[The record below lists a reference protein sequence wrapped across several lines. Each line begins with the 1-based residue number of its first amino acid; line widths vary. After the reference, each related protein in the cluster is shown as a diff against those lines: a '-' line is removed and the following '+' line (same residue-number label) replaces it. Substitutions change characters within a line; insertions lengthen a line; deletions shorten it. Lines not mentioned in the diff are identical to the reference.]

1 MLRFLFK
8 ISKKTHKV
16 LGLFIILFLIWSS
29 ISGIILN
36 HKELFASFTI
46 PSSMVPDQYSH
57 NNWNRGSM
65 IDFLFLKDNPKTGFV
80 GGKKGVFKTIDGG
93 KSFKPFM
100 KDYPKSLLFKK
111 TNDLLLIEDSQ
122 LLFAGNNRGLYFC
135 NINDGEWKKLLLD
148 KNNITKVMKIIH
160 SYNKLIIITDSDVFT
175 TSIARHKLGDTFKVA
190 SGDTYS
196 AKAKYF
202 EFTNLHINR
211 SDNEKINLIDY
222 FRHIHSGNVWGL
234 FGRLLFDILGLLIIF
249 FSISAFYIWYFP
261 RKKNKTSKGKKNY
274 GFFLKYHKRLG
285 IFTAFFILV
294 IAITAFFMRPPFVA
308 IIANTK
314 ISSSLYPAF
323 GTPKPWAEKLH
334 NAVYMEKSNKLIIET
349 TEGFYEGHLKKKA
362 IFKKIDAPLNVF
374 VMGATVF
381 EKLNNDFLIGSF
393 NGLYKVTEN
402 GEIIDYINKN
412 KPQLVSS
419 IIPGK
424 YMITG
429 YFKTHENEE
438 FITTHR
444 EGILYLNGKS
454 AKERFPM
461 PVEIS
466 ENNSMSLWNYM
477 FELHNGR
484 IFKDIIGKLYI
495 LIIPL
500 FSLLLF
506 LVTISGVFDW
516 IIRKFK
522 N

>member
-1 MLRFLFK
+1 MLQFLFK

-29 ISGIILN
+29 VSGIILN

-46 PSSMVPDQYSH
+46 PTSMVPDQYNH
-57 NNWNRGSM
+57 DNWNRGSM

-111 TNDLLLIEDSQ
+111 TNDLLLIENSQ

-135 NINDGEWKKLLLD
+135 NINDGEWKKLLLG
-148 KNNITKVMKIIH
+148 KNNITKVMKIIY
-160 SYNKLIIITDSDVFT
+160 SNNKLIIITDSNVFT
-175 TSIARHKLGDTFKVA
+175 TRINNT
-190 SGDTYS
+190 TN
-196 AKAKYF
+196 F

-211 SDNEKINLIDY
+211 SDNKKINLIDY

-261 RKKNKTSKGKKNY
+261 KKKNKTSKGKKSY
-274 GFFLKYHKRLG
+274 GFFLKYHKLLG
-285 IFTAFFILV
+285 VFTAFFILI

-314 ISSSLYPAF
+314 ISSSFYPAF
-323 GTPKPWAEKLH
+323 ESPKPWTEKLH
-334 NAVYMEKSNKLIIET
+334 NAVYIEQSNKLIIET
-349 TEGFYEGHLKKKA
+349 TEGFYEGHLKKEA
-362 IFKKIDAPLNVF
+362 IYKKIDIPLNVF

-393 NGLYKVTEN
+393 NGLYKIKEN
-402 GEIIDYINKN
+402 GKTINYINK
-412 KPQLVSS
+412 KEPQFVSS

-424 YMITG
+424 FMITG
-429 YFKTHENEE
+429 YFKTPENEE

-444 EGILYLNGKS
+444 KGVLYLNGKS
-454 AKERFPM
+454 AKDRFPM
-461 PVEIS
+461 PIEIS
-466 ENNSMSLWNYM
+466 KNNSMSLWNYM

-506 LVTISGVFDW
+506 IVTISGVFDW

-522 N
+522 S